1 MEDKKYS
8 TDMED
13 LERETRMDFFRG
25 GGPGGQNKNK
35 VETGVRLS
43 HPSGIVVEADKERT
57 QGRNRKRAFERLR
70 DLLIERQ
77 RPKIL
82 RRRTKVPRAEKEKRL
97 TEKKKRSS
105 QLQSREISKTE

>member
-1 MEDKKYS
+1 MEEKRYS

-13 LERETRMDFFRG
+13 LERETRKEFFRG

-35 VETGVRLS
+35 VETGVRLT
-43 HPSGIVVEADKERT
+43 HPSGIVVEADKARS
-57 QGRNRKRAFERLR
+57 QARNRAIAFKRLR

-77 RPKIL
+77 RPKVP
-82 RRRTKVPRAEKEKRL
+82 RRRTKVPRAEKERRL
-97 TEKKKRSS
+97 TEKKKRSG